1 MTVPGGP
8 TVLSEPRVLSD
19 PAAPAQM
26 VPAAQTAETIAQTAT
41 PTATGLVLTTVPI
54 PPTVPNS
61 PIPPTSQ
68 PSESS
73 QPPDASPHSP
83 AWPTES
89 TRLRQASLDAVPGPV
104 AVLRLLGSARPADV
118 APVLGALTTD
128 QLTEAVATVELPL
141 APAVVAHLSQRG
153 PAPVRRMLARRLVQQ
168 PEHVPP
174 RPLGLDAY
182 LRVLTED
189 APADAD
195 LGAAVARIRALA
207 LEALC
212 AGTLTA
218 EQVLDHT
225 RPAALA
231 LSLAVCT
238 PAEYPRAWFRRATG
252 DVRVLLARRLAEEL
266 GEDDERWSA
275 VINLSGSFG
284 GSIAELVDSEETPGS
299 VHRFLN
305 PYRSGYASQNVLL
318 ALAPREVAARYLAG
332 LVESRDAY
340 PVRPRSV
347 DYKWDW
353 MLGSGPLSRPLVE
366 RVVTRG
372 NLGQRRR
379 LFGNDLCPDFVL
391 EQVHAGY
398 AREVLLRKINPPHVL
413 SRAFRA
419 YAEREPPH
427 GMRAWAAGMLGRAGD
442 KSQDRGTG
450 GGEDDT
456 GSADKVVDLAYSLI
470 DAPDLLCLVVAG
482 ALDRAETATLTCL
495 YGALAEAA
503 GPEPVWALD
512 LERAGSLDA
521 MLPQVRAS
529 MAVGSA
535 EPLLEAAKR
544 TPRRHW
550 IDVLDAEQF
559 GCQGLRAEAELDRMG
574 HFPLEARVAAH
585 LDGRRERWAEVA
597 RRLAAG
603 AVPVEDVIAETS
615 VEATGEVSADVSGDV
630 ADVGA
635 GVSADLSADVADVHP
650 AVSASTT

>member
-1 MTVPGGP
+1 MNRGIGRAAVLRSAGAGQDALVADQASVTVPGGP
-8 TVLSEPRVLSD
+8 TLLSEP
-19 PAAPAQM
+19 AAS
-26 VPAAQTAETIAQTAT
+26 AETANAAKTTPQTAT
-41 PTATGLVLTTVPI
+41 PKAAELVLTTVPI
-54 PPTVPNS
+54 PPTLPNS
-61 PIPPTSQ
+61 PMPPTSQ
-68 PSESS
+68 AFESLPPS
-73 QPPDASPHSP
+73 PV
-83 AWPTES
+83 WPTES
-89 TRLRQASLDAVPGPV
+89 TRLRQAWLDTVPGPV

-118 APVLGALTTD
+118 APVLAALSTD

-141 APAVVAHLSQRG
+141 APAVVAQISQRG
-153 PAPVRRMLARRLVQQ
+153 PALVRRMLARRLVQQ

-182 LRVLTED
+182 LRVLIED

-275 VINLSGSFG
+275 AINLSGSFG
-284 GSIAELVDSEETPGS
+284 GSVAELVHSDETPGS

-305 PYRSGYASQNVLL
+305 PYRSAYASQNVLL
-318 ALAPREVAARYLAG
+318 ALAPREVAARYLAA
-332 LVESRDAY
+332 LVETRDAY
-340 PVRPRSV
+340 PVRPRTV

-372 NLGQRRR
+372 HLGQRRR
-379 LFGNDLCPDFVL
+379 LFGNDLCPDYVL

-419 YAEREPPH
+419 YAEREPAH
-427 GMRAWAAGMLGRAGD
+427 EMRAWAAGMLGRAGD
-442 KSQDRGTG
+442 RSEVG
-450 GGEDDT
+450 GKGDSARADS
-456 GSADKVVDLAYSLI
+456 GKADKVVDLAFSLI

-482 ALDRAETATLTCL
+482 VLDRADAATLTCL

-512 LERAGSLDA
+512 LERAGTLDA
-521 MLPQVRAS
+521 VLPQVRAS

-535 EPLLEAAKR
+535 EPLLEAAAR

-559 GCQGLRAEAELDRMG
+559 GCQGLRAEAELDRTG
-574 HFPLEARVAAH
+574 HFPLEAQVAAH

-603 AVPVEDVIAETS
+603 AVPVQGVIADVI
-615 VEATGEVSADVSGDV
+615 DDV
-630 ADVGA
+630 ADVR
-635 GVSADLSADVADVHP
+635 P
-650 AVSASTT
+650 AVSASIT

>member
-19 PAAPAQM
+19 PLASAEMVPSAKV
-26 VPAAQTAETIAQTAT
+26 VPAAKSAETIAQTAT

-54 PPTVPNS
+54 PPTLPNP
-61 PIPPTSQ
+61 PIPPA
-68 PSESS
+68 S
-73 QPPDASPHSP
+73 QPPESSRLPHSP

-118 APVLGALTTD
+118 APVLGALSTD

-174 RPLGLDAY
+174 RPLGLEAY

-212 AGTLTA
+212 AGTLSA

-275 VINLSGSFG
+275 AINLSGSFG
-284 GSIAELVDSEETPGS
+284 GSIAELVHSDEKPGS

-318 ALAPREVAARYLAG
+318 ALAPGEVAARYLAG

-340 PVRPRSV
+340 PVRPRTV

-372 NLGQRRR
+372 NVGQRRR

-427 GMRAWAAGMLGRAGD
+427 EMRAWAAGMFGRAGD
-442 KSQDRGTG
+442 KSEDRGRGDG
-450 GGEDDT
+450 GKDEG
-456 GSADKVVDLAYSLI
+456 GRADKVVDLAFSLI

-482 ALDRAETATLTCL
+482 ALDRADTATLTCL

-559 GCQGLRAEAELDRMG
+559 GCQGLRGEAELDRMG

-585 LDGRRERWAEVA
+585 LDGRRECWAEVA

-603 AVPVEDVIAETS
+603 AVPVEDVIAE
-615 VEATGEVSADVSGDV
+615 VSAEAAGEGS

-635 GVSADLSADVADVHP
+635 DLADVHP
-650 AVSASTT
+650 AVSASIT

>member
-1 MTVPGGP
+1 MNRGIGRAAVLRSAGAGQDALVADQASVTVPGGP
-8 TVLSEPRVLSD
+8 TLLSEP
-19 PAAPAQM
+19 AAS
-26 VPAAQTAETIAQTAT
+26 AETANAAKTTPQTAT
-41 PTATGLVLTTVPI
+41 PKAAELVLTTVPI
-54 PPTVPNS
+54 PPTLPNS
-61 PIPPTSQ
+61 PMPPTSQ
-68 PSESS
+68 AFESLPPS
-73 QPPDASPHSP
+73 PV
-83 AWPTES
+83 WPTES
-89 TRLRQASLDAVPGPV
+89 TRLRQASLDTVPGPV

-118 APVLGALTTD
+118 APVLAALSTD

-141 APAVVAHLSQRG
+141 APAVVAQISQRG
-153 PAPVRRMLARRLVQQ
+153 PALVRRMLARRLVQQ

-182 LRVLTED
+182 LRVLIED

-275 VINLSGSFG
+275 AINLSGSFG
-284 GSIAELVDSEETPGS
+284 GSVAELVHSDETPGS

-305 PYRSGYASQNVLL
+305 PYRSAYASQNVLL
-318 ALAPREVAARYLAG
+318 ALAPREVAARYLAA
-332 LVESRDAY
+332 LVETRDAY
-340 PVRPRSV
+340 PVRPRTV

-372 NLGQRRR
+372 HLGQRRR

-419 YAEREPPH
+419 YAEREPAH
-427 GMRAWAAGMLGRAGD
+427 EMRAWAAGMLGRAGD
-442 KSQDRGTG
+442 RSEVG
-450 GGEDDT
+450 GKGDS
-456 GSADKVVDLAYSLI
+456 GKADKVVDLAFSLI

-482 ALDRAETATLTCL
+482 VLDRADAATLTCL

-512 LERAGSLDA
+512 LERAGTLDA
-521 MLPQVRAS
+521 VLPQVRAS

-535 EPLLEAAKR
+535 EPLLEAAAR

-559 GCQGLRAEAELDRMG
+559 GCQGLRAEAELDRTG
-574 HFPLEARVAAH
+574 HFPLEAQVAAH

-603 AVPVEDVIAETS
+603 AVPVQGVIADVI
-615 VEATGEVSADVSGDV
+615 DDV
-630 ADVGA
+630 ADVR
-635 GVSADLSADVADVHP
+635 P
-650 AVSASTT
+650 AVSASIT